1 MTEQEAKE
9 HLGARLECMN
19 REMAVS
25 YSERCD
31 KNCDSCDLLYAQGT
45 IGEIKETYKMGI
57 KALEEVEQLR
67 KEMWEL
73 NQICRDYTSLG
84 TVEELKEEK
93 EKQIAKK
100 MDNYYCPMC
109 RHYFEDGEAHKYCPE
124 CGQRLGE

>member
-9 HLGARLECMN
+9 HLEARLECMN

-31 KNCDSCDLLYAQGT
+31 KNCDACDLLYAQGT

-57 KALEEVEQLR
+57 NAL
-67 KEMWEL
+67 
-73 NQICRDYTSLG
+73 
-84 TVEELKEEK
+84 

-100 MDNYYCPMC
+100 PYVLPINREENFTYCPNC
-109 RHYFEDGEAHKYCPE
+109 KRNGTLVTPSYVYCTK
-124 CGQRLGE
+124 CGQKIDWGNEDAE